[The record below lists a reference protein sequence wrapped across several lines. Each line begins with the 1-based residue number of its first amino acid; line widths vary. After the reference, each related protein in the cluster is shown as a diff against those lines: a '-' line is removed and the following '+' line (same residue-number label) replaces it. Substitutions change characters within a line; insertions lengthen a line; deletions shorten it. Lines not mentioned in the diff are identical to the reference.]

1 MLPFRGAGPFGSII
15 GIFLVL
21 SIVSLP
27 STNSARQFF
36 RGRARNGNLGAPS
49 RHEPCHL
56 PSTAASC
63 SPLPPDEW
71 FEQLLDHFDA
81 TNVRTWQ
88 QRFYTNTEFY
98 KPGGPVFLMIG
109 GEGEATAKWMVQGAW
124 VQYASE
130 HNALLFQ
137 LEHRFYGRSHPT
149 E

>member
-1 MLPFRGAGPFGSII
+1 MFGSII
-15 GIFLVL
+15 GIFLVISVV
-21 SIVSLP
+21 SIP
-27 STNSARQFF
+27 PTNSARHFF
-36 RGRARNGNLGAPS
+36 RGRARNGNLGAPTRS
-49 RHEPCHL
+49 EPCSAARH
-56 PSTAASC
+56 SSAAASC
-63 SPLPPDEW
+63 GPLPPDEW

-124 VQYASE
+124 VQYARE